1 MKKII
6 KQILAVFLAT
16 VIVLGM
22 FSLNYMKTSATQEK
36 KQDVTYSSTTALG
49 EILTNSMEEK
59 SPENDSYYIRE
70 VVVDGLTARVTLC
83 APDSSRLVVAIYNES
98 TGIMITSGYTNVDSR
113 TETVEIELG
122 SCSMPDFFLVKAFIL
137 TADNMPVCKNYE
149 SLLYT
154 QAYQEFLSKTVFD
167 FDPEKVINLDYGY
180 QNNFAV
186 VSDEAKKIEQ
196 SSDENIIIKNDYENG
211 EYCFNNSDSNL
222 QSLKPNDIL
231 YFVYGDGTED
241 YILTKVGEI
250 NVTGD
255 TVTIIADDE
264 FEISEFFCY
273 IKLDT
278 DETVYESE
286 AHSTVSTMSVEER
299 NVRVFDNHSMEHKIA
314 IEKEFEDED
323 SKNFKVSFLG
333 ELGIKFYLQFYYD
346 VELFGEDYY
355 ELTHSITT
363 TFSGTI
369 DTKVLAKKECEP
381 LILFKGGIPV
391 YAGVEAEICFSL
403 KFIFAAEVT
412 ASGGIEIKMVNGSRK
427 VCGLSEEDLSK
438 EPSIVLKFEIEGKL
452 SVDMIPS
459 ISVGFRILKYFTVGL
474 EASVDFN
481 ISAAIKDSVD
491 FDVGDFEFQNDTI
504 HNCFICIGGECVV
517 TASIDLKISYG
528 LYKKNQKNLLDFNFL
543 SVETELGKFYISF
556 VSIGDNNV
564 SFAGFGWGECPN
576 IKYKAT
582 YTVFDQDGDIIKGA
596 EISDGTNTL
605 VTDSDGKTYAYYNEG
620 KYTYTV
626 ACDGYLVDETKSPG
640 FFTVSEHTVNVN
652 IYMKKESDDDLDTG
666 DDSINE
672 SGVSSSGVCGD
683 NLTWTLYNDGEIVIS
698 GTGKMYD
705 YYSSSSI
712 PWNSLKQN
720 IKKITIKDGVE
731 SVGNISFKS
740 CSNAEIAKIPG
751 SVERIGQSSFAYCE
765 NLTTVTI
772 SNGVKSIAAWAFEHC
787 PKLDSIAIPD
797 SVTDLGSAVFDG
809 CSGLKSAVIGNGVT
823 KIWDDAFY
831 GCLSLETVKIGSS
844 VKEIANSAFK
854 SCHALTNVTI
864 PSNVE
869 KIGQS
874 AFAYC
879 ENLKTVT
886 ISSGVKSIDAWAF
899 EHCPKLDSI
908 AIPDS
913 VTDLGSAVF
922 DGCSGLKS
930 AVIGNGVTKIWDD
943 AFYGCLSLETVK
955 IGSSVK
961 EIANSAFKSCHA
973 LTNVTIP
980 SNVEKIGQS
989 AFAYCENL
997 KTVTISSGVK
1007 SIDAWAF
1014 EHCPKLDSIAIP
1026 DSVTDLGSAV
1036 FDGCSGLK
1044 SAVIGNGVT
1053 KIWDDAFY
1061 GCLSLETVKIGSSVK
1076 EIANSAFKSC
1086 HALTNVTIPSNVEKI
1101 GQSAFAYCENLK
1113 NVTISSG
1120 VKSIDAWAFEYCE
1133 KLESVVIPNTIEYIG
1148 QDAFKH
1154 CGNISNVY
1162 YSGSKSQWDTISI
1175 SSGNNDILNSTI
1187 NYNYSP
1193 QNVISTL
1200 SVDLETCSVSRIET
1214 NQNQIITA
1222 DNTIRGNGYVV
1233 LVFKTNSKDLSNE
1246 NLLYIDQKQAEE
1258 DELLFNISPKSND
1271 AQMVIVSGVFKNGI
1285 CSYYAFCN
1293 ALVSIKNND
1302 GSKTINYGETLHLTA
1317 ITSNMPAD
1325 AKIYWYIDGVKKGEG
1340 ETFNVN
1346 FENGTKTVEVKLVD
1360 SNGNVLKNE
1369 SGNEITDSE
1378 SVTVKGGFFQKII
1391 SFFKNLFGI
1400 NRTVVQAIF
1409 KSVL

>member
-797 SVTDLGSAVFDG
+797 SVTDLGGAVFDG

-879 ENLKTVT
+879 ENLKT
-886 ISSGVKSIDAWAF
+886 
-899 EHCPKLDSI
+899 
-908 AIPDS
+908 
-913 VTDLGSAVF
+913 
-922 DGCSGLKS
+922 
-930 AVIGNGVTKIWDD
+930 
-943 AFYGCLSLETVK
+943 
-955 IGSSVK
+955 
-961 EIANSAFKSCHA
+961 
-973 LTNVTIP
+973 
-980 SNVEKIGQS
+980 
-989 AFAYCENL
+989 
-997 KTVTISSGVK
+997 
-1007 SIDAWAF
+1007 
-1014 EHCPKLDSIAIP
+1014 
-1026 DSVTDLGSAV
+1026 
-1036 FDGCSGLK
+1036 
-1044 SAVIGNGVT
+1044 
-1053 KIWDDAFY
+1053 
-1061 GCLSLETVKIGSSVK
+1061 
-1076 EIANSAFKSC
+1076 
-1086 HALTNVTIPSNVEKI
+1086 
-1101 GQSAFAYCENLK
+1101 
-1113 NVTISSG
+1113 VTISSG

>member
-797 SVTDLGSAVFDG
+797 SVTDLGG
-809 CSGLKSAVIGNGVT
+809 
-823 KIWDDAFY
+823 
-831 GCLSLETVKIGSS
+831 
-844 VKEIANSAFK
+844 
-854 SCHALTNVTI
+854 
-864 PSNVE
+864 
-869 KIGQS
+869 
-874 AFAYC
+874 
-879 ENLKTVT
+879 
-886 ISSGVKSIDAWAF
+886 
-899 EHCPKLDSI
+899 
-908 AIPDS
+908 
-913 VTDLGSAVF
+913 
-922 DGCSGLKS
+922 
-930 AVIGNGVTKIWDD
+930 
-943 AFYGCLSLETVK
+943 
-955 IGSSVK
+955 
-961 EIANSAFKSCHA
+961 
-973 LTNVTIP
+973 
-980 SNVEKIGQS
+980 
-989 AFAYCENL
+989 
-997 KTVTISSGVK
+997 
-1007 SIDAWAF
+1007 
-1014 EHCPKLDSIAIP
+1014 
-1026 DSVTDLGSAV
+1026 AV

-1120 VKSIDAWAFEYCE
+1120 IKSIDAWAFEYCE